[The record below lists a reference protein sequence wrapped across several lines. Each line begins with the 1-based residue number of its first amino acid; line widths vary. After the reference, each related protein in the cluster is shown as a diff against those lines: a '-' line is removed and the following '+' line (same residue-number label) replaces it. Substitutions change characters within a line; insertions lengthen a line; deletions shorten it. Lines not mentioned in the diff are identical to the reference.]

1 MGLVL
6 SSSANGKV
14 VCVMLWWIFLFCFV
28 SFQGMCHNMFVLQKA
43 SGLKGRVIF
52 GDPLGTRRLI
62 VQIGSA
68 RVITNMSSLSQW
80 SWGK

>member
-14 VCVMLWWIFLFCFV
+14 VCVMLWWIFFCFV
-28 SFQGMCHNMFVLQKA
+28 LFQEMCHNMFVLQKA
-43 SGLKGRVIF
+43 SGLKGRVIL

-62 VQIGSA
+62 VQIGNA
-68 RVITNMSSLSQW
+68 RVITIMSSLSQW